1 MPVTSPTRDGFIFD
15 REPAYEVRN
24 GRATS
29 LSNASAPRWA
39 RGNGESGGPRA
50 GRTLTRPDVSSNTI
64 VSVDWAG
71 LKRITSSAKKPQFIK
86 IEIFRLAI
94 ERVLRDGAITR
105 EEINQHYTGRASSG
119 ITLILAQVPLL
130 EVGGRPQTIRW
141 KGR

>member
-1 MPVTSPTRDGFIFD
+1 M
-15 REPAYEVRN
+15 
-24 GRATS
+24 
-29 LSNASAPRWA
+29 
-39 RGNGESGGPRA
+39 
-50 GRTLTRPDVSSNTI
+50 
-64 VSVDWAG
+64 SVDWAG